1 MDESYFDTNVF
12 LELILEISTY
22 HKINVTIN
30 IRKILIAPVQFNY
43 QEPQTQ
49 WSPIF

>member
-12 LELILEISTY
+12 LVLILKISTY
-22 HKINVTIN
+22 KINVTIN

-43 QEPQTQ
+43 QESQTQ
-49 WSPIF
+49 WFPIF